1 MQEHGLH
8 AGPAVDAYGTSK
20 PGPIPWVIAALTLL
34 CLAFTVPR
42 QLSAIQNDVQFG
54 VRSILATSGTSQI
67 DVAIDGRDLTL
78 KGKIDPK
85 FERDWFVESLGG
97 LKQVRAVTDELEEYS
112 PRAEAR
118 QLRVVFRE
126 AVQQIN
132 TASIAFEPSSAD
144 FSSGSQLAL
153 EDLASL
159 LKTHPERRIKIA
171 GHTDAS
177 GNKQKNLELSRDRAR
192 AVTGYLISQGI
203 PREQLLAQGYG
214 SSQPIASNDTEDGRA
229 RNRRIEV
236 IVMN

>member
-1 MQEHGLH
+1 MQEHGLP
-8 AGPAVDAYGTSK
+8 AGPVVEAFGSSK

-34 CLAFTVPR
+34 CLSFTIPN
-42 QLSAIQNDVQFG
+42 QLAAIQNDVQFG

-78 KGKIDPK
+78 NGAIDPK
-85 FERDWFVESLGG
+85 FERDWFVESLAE
-97 LKQVRAVTDELEEYS
+97 LRQVRVVTDELEEYS

-118 QLRVVFRE
+118 EMRVKFRE
-126 AVQQIN
+126 AVQKIN
-132 TASIAFEPSSAD
+132 TASILFEPSSAD

-153 EDLASL
+153 DELTSL
-159 LKTHPERRIKIA
+159 LKAHPERRVKIA
-171 GHTDAS
+171 GHTDTS

-192 AVTGYLISQGI
+192 AVSGYLISRGI

-214 SSQPIASNDTEDGRA
+214 SSQPIATNETEQGRT